1 MDRTMSFL
9 RTPEETANRSHLH
22 MSSTA
27 RLLPTIVEKKMG
39 AIMNIR
45 PWSLKML
52 MKTTANMPMDTN
64 AVLMFQRSLET
75 SAIIRNHP

>member
-1 MDRTMSFL
+1 M
-9 RTPEETANRSHLH
+9 H

-45 PWSLKML
+45 LWSLKML

-75 SAIIRNHP
+75 SAIMRNHP